1 MYDNDFEKF
10 PGSKA
15 ETSGNT
21 IPPEQDFDKS
31 FEKGVPEFAG
41 NQFGIA
47 NKSNEFYGETVSDDE
62 SENEAEFNDGLSNAA
77 SIINYGLDAAARET
91 SVEAV
96 IQGIK
101 NFDASSSDNPLRDLY
116 DSLGIDTKKEFE
128 DMHDESV
135 ATKHYRNQFREQYNM
150 PKTEKRSREG
160 FIKAIMDMK
169 ELISEVE
176 GADSRYEKLRQA
188 ASASGKGYFEYAVKD
203 YGLRGLTDL
212 FSVLAKQKAEKP
224 KNNPN
229 AENLT
234 ETTPKSNIDS
244 VDNPEQIESP
254 ESPEPDAIFNASE
267 QNAAPTPET
276 IKEAIEKD
284 PKSA

>member
-31 FEKGVPEFAG
+31 FEKGVP
-41 NQFGIA
+41 
-47 NKSNEFYGETVSDDE
+47 
-62 SENEAEFNDGLSNAA
+62 EFNDGLSNAA

-128 DMHDESV
+128 DMRDESV

-176 GADSRYEKLRQA
+176 GADPRYEELRQA
-188 ASASGKGYFEYAVKD
+188 ARASEKGYFEYAVKD
-203 YGLRGLTDL
+203 FGLRGLTDL
-212 FSVLAKQKAEKP
+212 FSVLAKQKAEKSGDASGTES
-224 KNNPN
+224 KANNLPGSN
-229 AENLT
+229 TDLENT
-234 ETTPKSNIDS
+234 ELKTNLENSDLNINDS
-244 VDNPEQIESP
+244 ASLEQNNTLDSELVNQLPEPNPELFQSNSNQALTSEAIE
-254 ESPEPDAIFNASE
+254 
-267 QNAAPTPET
+267 ET
-276 IKEAIEKD
+276 IKKKS
-284 PKSA
+284 KSA